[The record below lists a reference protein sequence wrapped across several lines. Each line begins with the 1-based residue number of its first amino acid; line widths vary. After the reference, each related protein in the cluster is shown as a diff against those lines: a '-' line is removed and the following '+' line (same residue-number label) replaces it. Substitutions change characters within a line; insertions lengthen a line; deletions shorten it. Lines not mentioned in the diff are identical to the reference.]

1 MAQKTS
7 YVVHYNRWN
16 HKVSLTYV
24 SWAMAFSV
32 RKTRFSYSH
41 SSVHVRW
48 WGDYYYMQR
57 DFIMPVMHR
66 CEQNWVSATRM
77 WAVMR
82 GLHWYWITQQNIKRE
97 GNDQRKARKHN
108 WEFTPT
114 KLGQALKFAYLK
126 RLQAPYIAHVCVWH
140 DNQNCF
146 RGSIAQF
153 HMLEN
158 ISSEFD
164 LQLGNMMHLWK
175 VNLCVKRT

>member
-16 HKVSLTYV
+16 HKVSLTHV

-48 WGDYYYMQR
+48 LDDYYYMQR
-57 DFIMPVMHR
+57 DSSCQSCIDANRIEFLQQEYGQWWEDYI
-66 CEQNWVSATRM
+66 
-77 WAVMR
+77 
-82 GLHWYWITQQNIKRE
+82 WYWITQQNIKRE

-108 WEFTPT
+108 WEFTST
-114 KLGQALKFAYLK
+114 KLAQALKFAYLK

-153 HMLEN
+153 HKLEN

-164 LQLGNMMHLWK
+164 LQLGNMMHL
-175 VNLCVKRT
+175 